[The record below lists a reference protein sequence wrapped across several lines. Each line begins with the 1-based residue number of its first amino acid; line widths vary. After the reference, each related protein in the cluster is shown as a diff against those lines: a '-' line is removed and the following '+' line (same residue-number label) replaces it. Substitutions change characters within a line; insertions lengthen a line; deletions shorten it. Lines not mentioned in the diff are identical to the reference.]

1 MFGRITSDTGYDYA
15 RSALDDTDLS
25 PVTTTLTD
33 AYESGLLN
41 LKKQR
46 EVDISSA
53 YNNYLQSQM
62 AINKANTLMSGTK
75 NLYNKQLSSAFQQNQ
90 SSLNTQYSE
99 AMQQLTDK
107 YTSQLE
113 NIKTELATDI
123 GNSLTNTTNEMID
136 FLVSSMGENGKY
148 SEYSDFIT
156 TDATGK
162 YNVLSEQGMN
172 VLFDSSIQTDA
183 YGNQYESKTLSDTG
197 KALMA
202 GMLNDDEFMQ
212 YYSRKNPTEY
222 NKLVTNNYAPYL
234 NEFLTGSK
242 DLGEYVGATTADAL
256 SKSREKTLNFD
267 NTGYKYTLDDK
278 EYDISNLYSEYYKA
292 SSEELNKDYKR
303 DAKEGDWSVTL
314 PKNGPRLNQLP
325 EETQNKFE
333 LLTKK
338 SNLQFKEGDTFVIDD
353 IKFIYKNDK
362 FYIAY
367 TDSQLKNWND
377 LREYQSNRNKL
388 RDGEISLGK

>member
-41 LKKQR
+41 LKKQK

-62 AINKANTLMSGTK
+62 AINRSNTLMSGTK
-75 NLYNKQLSSAFQQNQ
+75 DLYNKQLSSAFQQNK
-90 SSLNTQYSE
+90 SSLDTQYSE

-212 YYSRKNPTEY
+212 YYARKNPTEY

-267 NTGYKYTLDDK
+267 NTGYKYTLDNK

-292 SSEELNKDYKR
+292 SSEELNKEYKR
-303 DAKEGDWSVTL
+303 DADERITSH
-314 PKNGPRLNQLP
+314 KNGPALDELP
-325 EETQNKFE
+325 KETENKFK
-333 LLTKK
+333 LLTEK
-338 SNLQFKEGDTFVIDD
+338 SNLEFKDGDTFIIDD
-353 IKFIYKNDK
+353 IKFIYKKDK

-367 TDSQLKNWND
+367 TENQLKTWKD
-377 LREYQSNRNKL
+377 IVKLRSTFEKF

>member
-41 LKKQR
+41 LKKQK

-75 NLYNKQLSSAFQQNQ
+75 NLYNKQLSSAFQQNVN
-90 SSLNTQYSE
+90 SLDTQYSE
-99 AMQQLTDK
+99 SMKQLADN

-162 YNVLSEQGMN
+162 YNVLSEKGMN

-212 YYSRKNPTEY
+212 YYARKNPTEY

-267 NTGYKYTLDDK
+267 NTGYTYKLDDK
-278 EYDISNLYSEYYKA
+278 EYDISNLYSSYSKA
-292 SSEELNKDYKR
+292 SQEELNKDYKR
-303 DAKEGDWSVTL
+303 DTDEWVAGL
-314 PKNGPRLNQLP
+314 GKNGPLFSGLP
-325 EETQNKFE
+325 EETRNKFK

-338 SNLQFKEGDTFVIDD
+338 SNLNFKNGDTFVIDD

-367 TDSQLKNWND
+367 TDSQLKKYVD
-377 LREYQSNRNKL
+377 DISGSDQKERALRR
-388 RDGEISLGK
+388 GEISLGK

>member
-41 LKKQR
+41 LKKQK

-62 AINKANTLMSGTK
+62 AINRANTLMSGTK

-99 AMQQLTDK
+99 AMQQLADN
-107 YTSQLE
+107 YTSQIE

-162 YNVLSEQGMN
+162 YNVLSEKGMN
-172 VLFDSSIQTDA
+172 ALFDSSIQTDA
-183 YGNQYESKTLSDTG
+183 YGNQYESKTLSDVG
-197 KALMA
+197 KSLMA

-212 YYSRKNPTEY
+212 YYARKNPTEY

-242 DLGEYVGATTADAL
+242 DLGEYVGVTTADAL

-267 NTGYKYTLDDK
+267 NTGYTYTLDDK
-278 EYDISNLYSEYYKA
+278 KYDISNLYSEYYKA
-292 SSEELNKDYKR
+292 SSEELNKECER
-303 DAKEGDWSVTL
+303 DTDERIISQ
-314 PKNGPRLNQLP
+314 KNGPSLNQLP
-325 EETQNKFE
+325 KETENKFK
-333 LLTKK
+333 LLTEK
-338 SNLQFKEGDTFVIDD
+338 SNLEFKDGDTFIIDD
-353 IKFIYKNDK
+353 IKFIYKKDK

-367 TDSQLKNWND
+367 TENQLKT
-377 LREYQSNRNKL
+377 
-388 RDGEISLGK
+388 

>member
-41 LKKQR
+41 LKKQK

-62 AINKANTLMSGTK
+62 AINRSNTLMSGTK
-75 NLYNKQLSSAFQQNQ
+75 DLYNKQLSSAFQQNQ

-99 AMQQLTDK
+99 AMQKLADN
-107 YTSQLE
+107 YTSQIE

-136 FLVSSMGENGKY
+136 FLVSSMGEDGKY

-162 YNVLSEQGMN
+162 YNVLSEKGMN

-222 NKLVTNNYAPYL
+222 NKLVNNNYAPYL
-234 NEFLTGSK
+234 NEFLTGSR
-242 DLGEYVGATTADAL
+242 DLGEYIGATTADAL
-256 SKSREKTLNFD
+256 SKSREKALNFD
-267 NTGYKYTLDDK
+267 DTGYTYTVDGK
-278 EYDISNLYSEYYKA
+278 EYDISNLYSEYTKLSDEDLNNYNA
-292 SSEELNKDYKR
+292 VYEEYAYKR
-303 DAKEGDWSVTL
+303 VSDYDDFI
-314 PKNGPRLNQLP
+314 
-325 EETQNKFE
+325 NKVK
-333 LLTKK
+333 LLSKK
-338 SNLQFKEGDTFVIDD
+338 SNLGLEDGDMFIIDG
-353 IKFIYKNDK
+353 IKVAYKNGK
-362 FYIAY
+362 FLVNSKDE
-367 TDSQLKNWND
+367 TFKQMLKI
-377 LREYQSNRNKL
+377 RRKTHPKT
-388 RDGEISLGK
+388 RGR

>member
-62 AINKANTLMSGTK
+62 AINRANTLMSGTK
-75 NLYNKQLSSAFQQNQ
+75 DLYNKQLSSAFQQNK
-90 SSLNTQYSE
+90 SSLDTQYSE
-99 AMQQLTDK
+99 AMKQLADN
-107 YTSQLE
+107 YTSQIE

-162 YNVLSEQGMN
+162 YNVLSDKGMN

-212 YYSRKNPTEY
+212 YYARKNPTEY

-303 DAKEGDWSVTL
+303 DTDERITSQ
-314 PKNGPRLNQLP
+314 KNGPALNELP
-325 EETQNKFE
+325 KETENKFK
-333 LLTKK
+333 LLTEK
-338 SNLQFKEGDTFVIDD
+338 SNLEFKDGDTFIIDD
-353 IKFIYKNDK
+353 IKFIYKKDK

-367 TDSQLKNWND
+367 TENQLKTWKD
-377 LREYQSNRNKL
+377 IIKL
-388 RDGEISLGK
+388 RSTFEKFREGEISLGK

>member
-41 LKKQR
+41 LKKQK

-62 AINKANTLMSGTK
+62 AINRANTLMSGTK

-99 AMQQLTDK
+99 AMQKLADN
-107 YTSQLE
+107 YTSQIE

-136 FLVSSMGENGKY
+136 FLVSSMGEDGKY

-162 YNVLSEQGMN
+162 YNVLSDKGMN

-234 NEFLTGSK
+234 NEFLTGSR
-242 DLGEYVGATTADAL
+242 DLGEYVGATTGDAL
-256 SKSREKTLNFD
+256 SKSREKALNFD
-267 NTGYKYTLDDK
+267 DTGYTYTVDGK
-278 EYDISNLYSEYYKA
+278 EYDISNLYSEYTKLSDEDLNNYNA
-292 SSEELNKDYKR
+292 VYEEYAYKR
-303 DAKEGDWSVTL
+303 VSDYDDFI
-314 PKNGPRLNQLP
+314 
-325 EETQNKFE
+325 NKVK
-333 LLTKK
+333 LLSKK
-338 SNLQFKEGDTFVIDD
+338 SNLGLEDGDMFIIDG
-353 IKFIYKNDK
+353 IKVAYKNGK
-362 FYIAY
+362 FLVNSNDE
-367 TDSQLKNWND
+367 TFKQMLKI
-377 LREYQSNRNKL
+377 RRKTHPKT
-388 RDGEISLGK
+388 RGR

>member
-41 LKKQR
+41 LKKQK

-53 YNNYLQSQM
+53 YNNYLLSQI
-62 AINKANTLMSGTK
+62 AIDRANTLMSGTK
-75 NLYNKQLSSAFQQNQ
+75 NLYNKQLSSAFKQNQ

-99 AMQQLTDK
+99 AMQKLADN
-107 YTSQLE
+107 YTSQIE

-136 FLVSSMGENGKY
+136 FLVSSMGEDGKY

-162 YNVLSEQGMN
+162 YNVLSEKGMN

-234 NEFLTGSK
+234 NEFLTGSR

-256 SKSREKTLNFD
+256 SKSREKALNFD
-267 NTGYKYTLDDK
+267 DTGYTYTVDGK
-278 EYDISNLYSEYYKA
+278 EYDISNLYSEYTKLSDEDLNNYNA
-292 SSEELNKDYKR
+292 VYEEYAYKR
-303 DAKEGDWSVTL
+303 VSDYDDFI
-314 PKNGPRLNQLP
+314 
-325 EETQNKFE
+325 NKVK
-333 LLTKK
+333 LLSKK
-338 SNLQFKEGDTFVIDD
+338 SNLGLEDGDMFIIDG
-353 IKFIYKNDK
+353 IKVAYKNGK
-362 FYIAY
+362 FLVNSNDE
-367 TDSQLKNWND
+367 TFKQMLKI
-377 LREYQSNRNKL
+377 RRKTHPKT
-388 RDGEISLGK
+388 RGR

>member
-41 LKKQR
+41 LKKQK

-53 YNNYLQSQM
+53 YNNYLLSQI
-62 AINKANTLMSGTK
+62 AIDRANTLMSGTK
-75 NLYNKQLSSAFQQNQ
+75 NLYNKQLSSAFKQNQ

-99 AMQQLTDK
+99 AMQKLADN
-107 YTSQLE
+107 YTSQIE

-136 FLVSSMGENGKY
+136 FLVSSMGEDGKY

-162 YNVLSEQGMN
+162 YNVLSEKGMN

-234 NEFLTGSK
+234 NEFLTGSR
-242 DLGEYVGATTADAL
+242 DLGEYVGATTVDAL
-256 SKSREKTLNFD
+256 SKSREKALNFD
-267 NTGYKYTLDDK
+267 DTGYTYTVDGK
-278 EYDISNLYSEYYKA
+278 EYDISNLYSEYTKLSDEDLNNYNA
-292 SSEELNKDYKR
+292 VYEEYAYKR
-303 DAKEGDWSVTL
+303 VSDYDDFI
-314 PKNGPRLNQLP
+314 
-325 EETQNKFE
+325 NKVK
-333 LLTKK
+333 LLSKK
-338 SNLQFKEGDTFVIDD
+338 SNLGLEDGDMFIIDG
-353 IKFIYKNDK
+353 IKVAYKNGK
-362 FYIAY
+362 FLVNSNDE
-367 TDSQLKNWND
+367 TFKQMLKI
-377 LREYQSNRNKL
+377 RRKTHPKT
-388 RDGEISLGK
+388 RGR

>member
-15 RSALDDTDLS
+15 KSALDDTDLS

-41 LKKQR
+41 LKKQK

-62 AINKANTLMSGTK
+62 AINRANTLMSGTK
-75 NLYNKQLSSAFQQNQ
+75 NLYDKQLSSAFQKNIN
-90 SSLNTQYSE
+90 SLNTQYSE
-99 AMQQLTDK
+99 AMQKLADN
-107 YTSQLE
+107 YTSQIE

-136 FLVSSMGENGKY
+136 FLVSSMGEDGKY

-162 YNVLSEQGMN
+162 YNILSEKGMN

-212 YYSRKNPTEY
+212 YYARKNPTEY

-242 DLGEYVGATTADAL
+242 DLGEYVGVTTADAL

-267 NTGYKYTLDDK
+267 NTGYKYTLDNK

-303 DAKEGDWSVTL
+303 DAKEGDWITL
-314 PKNGPRLNQLP
+314 PKNGPTLRELP

>member
-41 LKKQR
+41 LKKQK

-53 YNNYLQSQM
+53 YNNYLLSQI
-62 AINKANTLMSGTK
+62 AIDRANTLMSGTK
-75 NLYNKQLSSAFQQNQ
+75 NLYNKQLSSAFKQNQ

-99 AMQQLTDK
+99 AMQKLADN
-107 YTSQLE
+107 YTSQIE

-136 FLVSSMGENGKY
+136 FLVSSMGEDGKY

-162 YNVLSEQGMN
+162 YNVLSEKGMN
-172 VLFDSSIQTDA
+172 VLFDSFIQTDA

-234 NEFLTGSK
+234 NEFLTGSR
-242 DLGEYVGATTADAL
+242 DLGEYVGATTGDAL
-256 SKSREKTLNFD
+256 SKSREKALNFD
-267 NTGYKYTLDDK
+267 DTGYTYTVDGK
-278 EYDISNLYSEYYKA
+278 EYDIRNLYSEYTKLSDEDLNNYNA
-292 SSEELNKDYKR
+292 VYEEYAYKR
-303 DAKEGDWSVTL
+303 VSDYDDFI
-314 PKNGPRLNQLP
+314 
-325 EETQNKFE
+325 NKVK
-333 LLTKK
+333 LLSKK
-338 SNLQFKEGDTFVIDD
+338 SNLGLEDGDMFIIDG
-353 IKFIYKNDK
+353 IKVAYKNGK
-362 FYIAY
+362 FLVNSNDE
-367 TDSQLKNWND
+367 TFKQMLKI
-377 LREYQSNRNKL
+377 RRKTHPKT
-388 RDGEISLGK
+388 RGR

>member
-41 LKKQR
+41 LKKQK

-62 AINKANTLMSGTK
+62 AINRANTLMSGTK

-162 YNVLSEQGMN
+162 YNVLSEKGMN

-234 NEFLTGSK
+234 NEFLTGSR
-242 DLGEYVGATTADAL
+242 DLGEYVGATTGDAL
-256 SKSREKTLNFD
+256 SKSREKALNFD
-267 NTGYKYTLDDK
+267 DTGYTYTVDGK
-278 EYDISNLYSEYYKA
+278 EYDISNLYSEYTKLSDEDLNNYNA
-292 SSEELNKDYKR
+292 VYEEYAYKR
-303 DAKEGDWSVTL
+303 VSDYDDFI
-314 PKNGPRLNQLP
+314 
-325 EETQNKFE
+325 NKVK
-333 LLTKK
+333 LLSKK
-338 SNLQFKEGDTFVIDD
+338 SNLGLEDGDMFIIDG
-353 IKFIYKNDK
+353 IKVAYKNGK
-362 FYIAY
+362 FLVNSNDE
-367 TDSQLKNWND
+367 TFKQMLKI
-377 LREYQSNRNKL
+377 RRKTHPKT
-388 RDGEISLGK
+388 RGR

>member
-41 LKKQR
+41 LKKQK

-53 YNNYLQSQM
+53 YNNYLLSQI
-62 AINKANTLMSGTK
+62 AIDRANTLMSGTK

-99 AMQQLTDK
+99 AMQKLADN
-107 YTSQLE
+107 YTSQIE

-136 FLVSSMGENGKY
+136 FLVSSMGEDGKY

-162 YNVLSEQGMN
+162 YNVLSEKGMN

-234 NEFLTGSK
+234 NEFLTGSR
-242 DLGEYVGATTADAL
+242 DLGEYVGATTGDAL
-256 SKSREKTLNFD
+256 SKSREKALNFD
-267 NTGYKYTLDDK
+267 DTGYTYTVDGK
-278 EYDISNLYSEYYKA
+278 EYDISNLYSEYTKLSDEDLNNYNA
-292 SSEELNKDYKR
+292 VYEEYAYKR
-303 DAKEGDWSVTL
+303 VSDYDDFI
-314 PKNGPRLNQLP
+314 
-325 EETQNKFE
+325 NKVK
-333 LLTKK
+333 LLSKK
-338 SNLQFKEGDTFVIDD
+338 SNLGLEDGDMFIIDG
-353 IKFIYKNDK
+353 IKVAYKNGK
-362 FYIAY
+362 FLVNSNDE
-367 TDSQLKNWND
+367 TFKQMLKI
-377 LREYQSNRNKL
+377 RRKTHPKT
-388 RDGEISLGK
+388 RGR

>member
-41 LKKQR
+41 LKKQK

-53 YNNYLQSQM
+53 YNNYLLSQI
-62 AINKANTLMSGTK
+62 AIDRANTLMSGTK

-99 AMQQLTDK
+99 AMQKLADN
-107 YTSQLE
+107 YTSQIE

-136 FLVSSMGENGKY
+136 FLVSSMGEDGKY

-162 YNVLSEQGMN
+162 YNVLSEKGMN

-234 NEFLTGSK
+234 NEFLTGSR

-256 SKSREKTLNFD
+256 SKSREKALNFD
-267 NTGYKYTLDDK
+267 DTGYTYTVDGK
-278 EYDISNLYSEYYKA
+278 EYDISNLYSEYTKLSDEDLNNYNA
-292 SSEELNKDYKR
+292 VYEEYAYKR
-303 DAKEGDWSVTL
+303 VSDYDDFI
-314 PKNGPRLNQLP
+314 
-325 EETQNKFE
+325 NKVK
-333 LLTKK
+333 LLSKK
-338 SNLQFKEGDTFVIDD
+338 SNLGLEDGDMFIIDG
-353 IKFIYKNDK
+353 IKVAYKNGK
-362 FYIAY
+362 FLVNSNDE
-367 TDSQLKNWND
+367 TFKQMLKI
-377 LREYQSNRNKL
+377 RRKTHPKT
-388 RDGEISLGK
+388 RGR

>member
-41 LKKQR
+41 LKKQK

-53 YNNYLQSQM
+53 YNNYLLSQI
-62 AINKANTLMSGTK
+62 AIDRANTLMSGTK

-136 FLVSSMGENGKY
+136 FLVSSMGEDGKY

-162 YNVLSEQGMN
+162 YNILSEKGMN

-234 NEFLTGSK
+234 NEFLTGSR

-256 SKSREKTLNFD
+256 SKSREKVLNFD
-267 NTGYKYTLDDK
+267 NTGYTYNLDGK
-278 EYDISNLYSEYYKA
+278 EYDISNLYSEYIKLSDEDLNNYNA
-292 SSEELNKDYKR
+292 VYEEYAYKR
-303 DAKEGDWSVTL
+303 VSDYDDFI
-314 PKNGPRLNQLP
+314 
-325 EETQNKFE
+325 NKVK
-333 LLTKK
+333 LLSKK
-338 SNLQFKEGDTFVIDD
+338 SNLGLEDGDMFIIDG
-353 IKFIYKNDK
+353 IKVAYKNGK
-362 FYIAY
+362 FLVNSNDE
-367 TDSQLKNWND
+367 TFKQMLKI
-377 LREYQSNRNKL
+377 RRKTHPKT
-388 RDGEISLGK
+388 RGR

>member
-15 RSALDDTDLS
+15 RSAIDDTDLS

-62 AINKANTLMSGTK
+62 AINRANTLMSGTK
-75 NLYNKQLSSAFQQNQ
+75 NLYNKQLSSAFQQNK
-90 SSLNTQYSE
+90 SSLDTQYSE

-136 FLVSSMGENGKY
+136 FLVSSMGEKGKY
-148 SEYSDFIT
+148 SEYSNFIT

-162 YNVLSEQGMN
+162 YNVLSDQGMN

-212 YYSRKNPTEY
+212 YYARKNPTEY

-256 SKSREKTLNFD
+256 SKSREKVLNFD
-267 NTGYKYTLDDK
+267 NTGYTYTLDDK
-278 EYDISNLYSEYYKA
+278 EYDISNLYSEYTKL
-292 SSEELNKDYKR
+292 SDEELNKYDSSYKEYGR
-303 DAKEGDWSVTL
+303 VNSDKYD
-314 PKNGPRLNQLP
+314 NFI
-325 EETQNKFE
+325 NKVK

-338 SNLQFKEGDTFVIDD
+338 SNLSLKTGDMFEIDGIKVAYKDDEFFINTDDQTYKEFL
-353 IKFIYKNDK
+353 KEEESLKKNIN
-362 FYIAY
+362 Y
-367 TDSQLKNWND
+367 
-377 LREYQSNRNKL
+377 RR
-388 RDGEISLGK
+388 

>member
-41 LKKQR
+41 LKKQK

-53 YNNYLQSQM
+53 YNNYLLSQI
-62 AINKANTLMSGTK
+62 AIDRANTLMSGTK

-90 SSLNTQYSE
+90 SSLDTQYSE

-136 FLVSSMGENGKY
+136 FLVSSMGEDGKY

-156 TDATGK
+156 KDATGK

-222 NKLVTNNYAPYL
+222 NKLVNNNYAPYL
-234 NEFLTGSK
+234 NEFLTGSR
-242 DLGEYVGATTADAL
+242 DLGEYVGATTGDAL
-256 SKSREKTLNFD
+256 SKSREKVLNFD
-267 NTGYKYTLDDK
+267 NTGYTYTLDGK

-292 SSEELNKDYKR
+292 SQEELNKDYKR
-303 DAKEGDWSVTL
+303 DAYEIMGNPW
-314 PKNGPRLNQLP
+314 KNGPIFANLP
-325 EETQNKFE
+325 EETKNKFTM
-333 LLTKK
+333 LTKK
-338 SNLQFKEGDTFVIDD
+338 SNLNFKEGDTFVIDD
-353 IKFIYKNDK
+353 IKFIYKNNK

-367 TDSQLKNWND
+367 TDSQLKNYLEMRKNRD
-377 LREYQSNRNKL
+377 LYDKWQDS
-388 RDGEISLGK
+388 EISLGK

>member
-41 LKKQR
+41 LKKQK

-53 YNNYLQSQM
+53 YNNYLLSQI
-62 AINKANTLMSGTK
+62 AIDKANTLMSGTK

-99 AMQQLTDK
+99 AMQKLADN
-107 YTSQLE
+107 YTSQIE

-136 FLVSSMGENGKY
+136 FLVSSMGEDGKY

-162 YNVLSEQGMN
+162 YNVLSEKGMN

-234 NEFLTGSK
+234 NEFLTGSR
-242 DLGEYVGATTADAL
+242 DLGEYVGATTGDAL
-256 SKSREKTLNFD
+256 SKSREKVLNFD
-267 NTGYKYTLDDK
+267 NTGYTYNLDGK
-278 EYDISNLYSEYYKA
+278 EYDISNLYSEYTKLSDEDLNNYNA
-292 SSEELNKDYKR
+292 VYEEYAYKR
-303 DAKEGDWSVTL
+303 VSDYDDFI
-314 PKNGPRLNQLP
+314 
-325 EETQNKFE
+325 NKVK
-333 LLTKK
+333 LLSKK
-338 SNLQFKEGDTFVIDD
+338 SNLGLEDGDMFIIDG
-353 IKFIYKNDK
+353 IKVAYKNGK
-362 FYIAY
+362 FLVNSNDE
-367 TDSQLKNWND
+367 TFKQMLKI
-377 LREYQSNRNKL
+377 RRKTHPKT
-388 RDGEISLGK
+388 RGR

>member
-41 LKKQR
+41 LKKQK

-53 YNNYLQSQM
+53 YNNYLLSQI
-62 AINKANTLMSGTK
+62 AIDRANTLMSGTK

-99 AMQQLTDK
+99 AMQKLADN
-107 YTSQLE
+107 YTSQIE

-162 YNVLSEQGMN
+162 YNVLSEKGMN

-234 NEFLTGSK
+234 NEFLTGSR

-256 SKSREKTLNFD
+256 SKSREKALNFD
-267 NTGYKYTLDDK
+267 DTGYTYTVDGK
-278 EYDISNLYSEYYKA
+278 EYDISNLYSEYTKLSDEDLNNYNA
-292 SSEELNKDYKR
+292 VYEEYAYKR
-303 DAKEGDWSVTL
+303 VSDYDDFI
-314 PKNGPRLNQLP
+314 
-325 EETQNKFE
+325 NKVK
-333 LLTKK
+333 LLSKK
-338 SNLQFKEGDTFVIDD
+338 SNLGLEDGDMFIIDG
-353 IKFIYKNDK
+353 IKVAYKNGK
-362 FYIAY
+362 FLVNSNDE
-367 TDSQLKNWND
+367 TFKQMLKI
-377 LREYQSNRNKL
+377 RRKTHPKT
-388 RDGEISLGK
+388 RGR

>member
-41 LKKQR
+41 LKKQK

-53 YNNYLQSQM
+53 YNNYLLSQI
-62 AINKANTLMSGTK
+62 AIDRANTLMSGTK
-75 NLYNKQLSSAFQQNQ
+75 NLYNKQLSSAFKQNQ

-99 AMQQLTDK
+99 AMQKLADN
-107 YTSQLE
+107 YTSQIE

-136 FLVSSMGENGKY
+136 FLVSSMGEDGKY

-162 YNVLSEQGMN
+162 YNVLSEKGMN

-234 NEFLTGSK
+234 NEFLTGSR
-242 DLGEYVGATTADAL
+242 DLGEYIGATTADAL
-256 SKSREKTLNFD
+256 SKSREKALNFD
-267 NTGYKYTLDDK
+267 DTGYTYTVDGK
-278 EYDISNLYSEYYKA
+278 EYDISNLYSEYTKLSDEDLNNYNA
-292 SSEELNKDYKR
+292 VYEEYAYKR
-303 DAKEGDWSVTL
+303 VSDYDDFI
-314 PKNGPRLNQLP
+314 
-325 EETQNKFE
+325 NKVK
-333 LLTKK
+333 LLSKK
-338 SNLQFKEGDTFVIDD
+338 SNLGLEDGDMFIIDG
-353 IKFIYKNDK
+353 IKVAYKNGK
-362 FYIAY
+362 FLVNSNDE
-367 TDSQLKNWND
+367 TFKQMLKI
-377 LREYQSNRNKL
+377 RRKTHPKT
-388 RDGEISLGK
+388 RGR

>member
-41 LKKQR
+41 LKKQK

-53 YNNYLQSQM
+53 YNNYLLSQI
-62 AINKANTLMSGTK
+62 AIDRANTLMSGTK
-75 NLYNKQLSSAFQQNQ
+75 NLYNKQLSSAFKQNQ

-99 AMQQLTDK
+99 AMQKLADN
-107 YTSQLE
+107 YTSQIE

-162 YNVLSEQGMN
+162 YNVLSEKGMN

-234 NEFLTGSK
+234 NEFLTGSR

-256 SKSREKTLNFD
+256 SKSREKALNFD
-267 NTGYKYTLDDK
+267 DTGYTYTVDGK
-278 EYDISNLYSEYYKA
+278 EYDISNLYSEYTKLSDEDLNNYNA
-292 SSEELNKDYKR
+292 VYEEYAYKR
-303 DAKEGDWSVTL
+303 VSDYDDFI
-314 PKNGPRLNQLP
+314 
-325 EETQNKFE
+325 NKVK
-333 LLTKK
+333 LLSKK
-338 SNLQFKEGDTFVIDD
+338 SNLGLEDGDMFIIDG
-353 IKFIYKNDK
+353 IKVAYKNGK
-362 FYIAY
+362 FLVNSNDE
-367 TDSQLKNWND
+367 TFKQMLKI
-377 LREYQSNRNKL
+377 RRKTHPKT
-388 RDGEISLGK
+388 RGR

>member
-41 LKKQR
+41 LKKQK

-62 AINKANTLMSGTK
+62 AINRSNTLMSGTK
-75 NLYNKQLSSAFQQNQ
+75 DLYNKQLSSAFQQNQ

-99 AMQQLTDK
+99 AMQQLADN
-107 YTSQLE
+107 YTSQIE

-162 YNVLSEQGMN
+162 YNVLSDKGMN

-242 DLGEYVGATTADAL
+242 DLGEYVGATTEDAL
-256 SKSREKTLNFD
+256 SKSREKALNFD
-267 NTGYKYTLDDK
+267 NTGYTYTLDDK

-292 SSEELNKDYKR
+292 SQEELNKDYISNFNDQNRLKVYF
-303 DAKEGDWSVTL
+303 DYIKGNTEVNVGDIL
-314 PKNGPRLNQLP
+314 PA
-325 EETQNKFE
+325 EF
-333 LLTKK
+333 
-338 SNLQFKEGDTFVIDD
+338 
-353 IKFIYKNDK
+353 
-362 FYIAY
+362 
-367 TDSQLKNWND
+367 
-377 LREYQSNRNKL
+377 
-388 RDGEISLGK
+388 EISIIYNNF

>member
-62 AINKANTLMSGTK
+62 AINRANTLMSGTK
-75 NLYNKQLSSAFQQNQ
+75 DLYNKQLSSAFQQNK
-90 SSLNTQYSE
+90 SSLDTQYSE
-99 AMQQLTDK
+99 AMKQLADN
-107 YTSQLE
+107 YTSQIE

-136 FLVSSMGENGKY
+136 FLVSSMGEDGKY

-162 YNVLSEQGMN
+162 YNILSEQGIN

-183 YGNQYESKTLSDTG
+183 YGNQYESKTLSDVG

-242 DLGEYVGATTADAL
+242 DLGEYVETTTADAL
-256 SKSREKTLNFD
+256 SKSREKVLNFD
-267 NTGYKYTLDDK
+267 NTGYTYTLDDK
-278 EYDISNLYSEYYKA
+278 EYDISNLYSEYTKL
-292 SSEELNKDYKR
+292 SDEELNNYTNIYNFIEYKELN
-303 DAKEGDWSVTL
+303 DFYDKAK
-314 PKNGPRLNQLP
+314 
-325 EETQNKFE
+325 F
-333 LLTKK
+333 LLKK
-338 SNLQFKEGDTFVIDD
+338 SNLQLKDGDAFKINGITVA
-353 IKFIYKNDK
+353 YKDNK
-362 FYIAY
+362 FYINPNEGIIGNIR
-367 TDSQLKNWND
+367 LKEAKNIP
-377 LREYQSNRNKL
+377 EPMA
-388 RDGEISLGK
+388 LGD

>member
-41 LKKQR
+41 LKKQK

-53 YNNYLQSQM
+53 YNNYLLSQI
-62 AINKANTLMSGTK
+62 AIDKANTLMSGTK

-99 AMQQLTDK
+99 AMQKLADN
-107 YTSQLE
+107 YTSQIE

-136 FLVSSMGENGKY
+136 FLVSSMGEDGKY

-162 YNVLSEQGMN
+162 YNILSEKGMN

-234 NEFLTGSK
+234 NEFLTGSR
-242 DLGEYVGATTADAL
+242 DLGEYVGATTGDAL
-256 SKSREKTLNFD
+256 SKSREKALNFD
-267 NTGYKYTLDDK
+267 DTGYTYTVDGK
-278 EYDISNLYSEYYKA
+278 EYDISNLYSEYTKLSDEDLNNYNA
-292 SSEELNKDYKR
+292 VYEEYAYKR
-303 DAKEGDWSVTL
+303 VSDYDDFI
-314 PKNGPRLNQLP
+314 
-325 EETQNKFE
+325 NKVK
-333 LLTKK
+333 LLSKK
-338 SNLQFKEGDTFVIDD
+338 SNLGLEDGDMFIIDG
-353 IKFIYKNDK
+353 IKVAYKNGK
-362 FYIAY
+362 FLVNSNDE
-367 TDSQLKNWND
+367 TFKQMLKI
-377 LREYQSNRNKL
+377 RRKTHPKT
-388 RDGEISLGK
+388 RGR

>member
-25 PVTTTLTD
+25 PVITTLTD

-41 LKKQR
+41 LKKQK

-75 NLYNKQLSSAFQQNQ
+75 NLYDKQLSSAFQKNIN
-90 SSLNTQYSE
+90 SLNTQYSE
-99 AMQQLTDK
+99 SMQQLADK
-107 YTSQLE
+107 YASKIE

-123 GNSLTNTTNEMID
+123 GNSLTNTTNEMVD
-136 FLVSSMGENGKY
+136 FLVASMGENGKY
-148 SEYSDFIT
+148 SDYSDFIT
-156 TDATGK
+156 KDATGK
-162 YNVLSEQGMN
+162 YNILSEKGMN

-202 GMLNDDEFMQ
+202 GILNDDEFMQ
-212 YYSRKNPTEY
+212 YYARKNPKEY
-222 NKLVTNNYAPYL
+222 NKLITNNYTPYL

-242 DLGEYVGATTADAL
+242 DLGEYVGATTGDAL
-256 SKSREKTLNFD
+256 SKSREKTLSSD
-267 NTGYKYTLDDK
+267 NTGYTYTVDDK
-278 EYDISNLYSEYYKA
+278 EYDVSNLYSEYYKA
-292 SSEELNKDYKR
+292 SSEELNKDYGEKVGGLIGSYGR
-303 DAKEGDWSVTL
+303 PSLSDL
-314 PKNGPRLNQLP
+314 PR
-325 EETQNKFE
+325 EIRNKFN

-338 SNLQFKEGDTFVIDD
+338 SNFNFKDGDTFVIDD
-353 IKFIYKNDK
+353 IKFIYKNNE

-367 TDSQLKNWND
+367 TDDQIKRWKDVRGNKMRRKL
-377 LREYQSNRNKL
+377 LRQ
-388 RDGEISLGK
+388 GEISLGK

>member
-41 LKKQR
+41 LKKQK

-62 AINKANTLMSGTK
+62 AINRSNTLMSGTK
-75 NLYNKQLSSAFQQNQ
+75 DLYNKQLSSAFQQNK
-90 SSLNTQYSE
+90 SSLDTQYSE

-183 YGNQYESKTLSDTG
+183 YGNQYESKTLSDVG

-242 DLGEYVGATTADAL
+242 DLGEYVGVTTSDAL
-256 SKSREKTLNFD
+256 NKSRERILNFD
-267 NTGYKYTLDDK
+267 NTGYTYTLDDK
-278 EYDISNLYSEYYKA
+278 EYDISNLYSEYTKLSDEDLNNYTKYYNFV
-292 SSEELNKDYKR
+292 EYPELNDFYDK
-303 DAKEGDWSVTL
+303 AK
-314 PKNGPRLNQLP
+314 
-325 EETQNKFE
+325 F
-333 LLTKK
+333 LLKK
-338 SNLQFKEGDTFVIDD
+338 SNLQLKDGDAFKINGVTVA
-353 IKFIYKNDK
+353 YKDNK
-362 FYIAY
+362 FYINPKE
-367 TDSQLKNWND
+367 DIIRNLELKRAKN
-377 LREYQSNRNKL
+377 
-388 RDGEISLGK
+388 ISEPMALGD

>member
-41 LKKQR
+41 LKKQK

-53 YNNYLQSQM
+53 YNNYLLSQI
-62 AINKANTLMSGTK
+62 AIDRANTLMSGTK

-99 AMQQLTDK
+99 AMQKLADN
-107 YTSQLE
+107 YTSQIE

-136 FLVSSMGENGKY
+136 FLVSSMGEDGKY

-162 YNVLSEQGMN
+162 YNVLSEKGMN

-222 NKLVTNNYAPYL
+222 NKLVNNNYAPYL
-234 NEFLTGSK
+234 NEFLTGSR

-256 SKSREKTLNFD
+256 SKSREKALNFD
-267 NTGYKYTLDDK
+267 DTGYTYTVDGK
-278 EYDISNLYSEYYKA
+278 EYDISNLYSEYTKLSDEDLNNYNA
-292 SSEELNKDYKR
+292 VYEEYAYKR
-303 DAKEGDWSVTL
+303 VSDYDDFI
-314 PKNGPRLNQLP
+314 
-325 EETQNKFE
+325 NKVK
-333 LLTKK
+333 LLSKK
-338 SNLQFKEGDTFVIDD
+338 SNLGLEDGDMFIIDG
-353 IKFIYKNDK
+353 IKVAYKNGK
-362 FYIAY
+362 FLVNSNDE
-367 TDSQLKNWND
+367 TFKQMLKI
-377 LREYQSNRNKL
+377 RRKTHPKT
-388 RDGEISLGK
+388 RGR

>member
-41 LKKQR
+41 LKKQK

-53 YNNYLQSQM
+53 YNNYLLSQI
-62 AINKANTLMSGTK
+62 AIDRANTLMSGTK

-162 YNVLSEQGMN
+162 YNVLSEKGMN

-234 NEFLTGSK
+234 NEFLTGSR

-256 SKSREKTLNFD
+256 SKSREKALNFD
-267 NTGYKYTLDDK
+267 DTGYTYTVDGK
-278 EYDISNLYSEYYKA
+278 EYDISNLYSEYTKLSDEDLNDYNA
-292 SSEELNKDYKR
+292 VYEEYAYKR
-303 DAKEGDWSVTL
+303 VSDYDDFI
-314 PKNGPRLNQLP
+314 
-325 EETQNKFE
+325 NKVK
-333 LLTKK
+333 LLSKK
-338 SNLQFKEGDTFVIDD
+338 SNLGLEDGDMFIIDG
-353 IKFIYKNDK
+353 IKVAYKNGK
-362 FYIAY
+362 FLVNSNDE
-367 TDSQLKNWND
+367 TFKQMLKI
-377 LREYQSNRNKL
+377 RRKTHPKT
-388 RDGEISLGK
+388 RGR

>member
-15 RSALDDTDLS
+15 RSAVEDTDLS

-41 LKKQR
+41 LKKQK

-53 YNNYLQSQM
+53 YNNYLLSQI
-62 AINKANTLMSGTK
+62 AIDRSNTLMSGTK
-75 NLYNKQLSSAFQQNQ
+75 NLYNKQLSSAFQQNLN
-90 SSLNTQYSE
+90 SLNTKYSE
-99 AMQQLTDK
+99 YTQQLADK
-107 YTSQLE
+107 YTSQIE

-123 GNSLTNTTNEMID
+123 GNSLTNTTNEMVD

-148 SEYSDFIT
+148 SDYSEFIT
-156 TDATGK
+156 KDATGK
-162 YNVLSEQGMN
+162 YDILSEQGMN

-212 YYSRKNPTEY
+212 YYARKNPKEY
-222 NKLVTNNYAPYL
+222 SKLVTNNYAPYL

-242 DLGEYVGATTADAL
+242 DLGEYVGSTTSDAL
-256 SKSREKTLNFD
+256 DKSREKLLTFD
-267 NTGYKYTLDDK
+267 NTGYTYTLDNK
-278 EYDISNLYSEYYKA
+278 KYDIRSLYSNYSKA
-292 SSEELNKDYKR
+292 TQDELNKDYKMAVDTVAIFGR
-303 DAKEGDWSVTL
+303 HGPLLENL
-314 PKNGPRLNQLP
+314 PKKT
-325 EETQNKFE
+325 EKKFN
-333 LLTKK
+333 LLQK
-338 SNLQFKEGDTFVIDD
+338 SNLKFKEGDTFTIDD
-353 IKFIYKNDK
+353 IKFIYKNNK

-367 TDSQLKNWND
+367 TESQLKTYYD
-377 LREYQSNRNKL
+377 TIKRHRDAEEKLREGK
-388 RDGEISLGK
+388 ISLGK

>member
-41 LKKQR
+41 LKKQK

-53 YNNYLQSQM
+53 YNNYLLSQI
-62 AINKANTLMSGTK
+62 AIDRANTLMSGTK

-99 AMQQLTDK
+99 AMQKLADN
-107 YTSQLE
+107 YTSQIE

-162 YNVLSEQGMN
+162 YNVLSDQGMN

-183 YGNQYESKTLSDTG
+183 YGNKYESKTLSDTG

-222 NKLVTNNYAPYL
+222 NKLVNNNYAPYL
-234 NEFLTGSK
+234 NEFLTGSR

-256 SKSREKTLNFD
+256 SKSREKALNFD
-267 NTGYKYTLDDK
+267 DTGYTYTVDGK
-278 EYDISNLYSEYYKA
+278 EYDISNLYSEYTKLSDEDLNNYNA
-292 SSEELNKDYKR
+292 VYEEYAYKR
-303 DAKEGDWSVTL
+303 VSDYDDFI
-314 PKNGPRLNQLP
+314 
-325 EETQNKFE
+325 NKVK
-333 LLTKK
+333 LLSKK
-338 SNLQFKEGDTFVIDD
+338 SNLGLEDGDMFIIDG
-353 IKFIYKNDK
+353 IKVAYKNGK
-362 FYIAY
+362 FLVNSNDE
-367 TDSQLKNWND
+367 TFKQMLKI
-377 LREYQSNRNKL
+377 RRKTHPKT
-388 RDGEISLGK
+388 RGR

>member
-41 LKKQR
+41 LKKQK

-62 AINKANTLMSGTK
+62 AINRANTLMSGTK

-99 AMQQLTDK
+99 AMQQLADN
-107 YTSQLE
+107 YTSQIE

-162 YNVLSEQGMN
+162 YNVLSEKGMN
-172 VLFDSSIQTDA
+172 ALFDSSIQTDA
-183 YGNQYESKTLSDTG
+183 YGNQYESKTLSDVG
-197 KALMA
+197 KSLMA

-212 YYSRKNPTEY
+212 YYARKNPTEY

-242 DLGEYVGATTADAL
+242 DLGEYVGVTTADAL

-267 NTGYKYTLDDK
+267 NTGYTYTLDDK
-278 EYDISNLYSEYYKA
+278 KYDISNLYSEYYKA
-292 SSEELNKDYKR
+292 SSEELNKEYER
-303 DAKEGDWSVTL
+303 DTDERIISQ
-314 PKNGPRLNQLP
+314 KNGPSLNQLP
-325 EETQNKFE
+325 KETENKFK
-333 LLTKK
+333 LLTEK
-338 SNLQFKEGDTFVIDD
+338 SNLEFKDGDTFIIDD
-353 IKFIYKNDK
+353 IKFIYKKDK

-367 TDSQLKNWND
+367 TENQLKTWKD
-377 LREYQSNRNKL
+377 IVKLRSTFEKF

>member
-41 LKKQR
+41 LKKQK

-53 YNNYLQSQM
+53 YNNYLLSQI
-62 AINKANTLMSGTK
+62 AIDRANTLMSGTK

-99 AMQQLTDK
+99 AMQKLADN
-107 YTSQLE
+107 YTSQIE

-136 FLVSSMGENGKY
+136 FLVSSMGEDGKY

-162 YNVLSEQGMN
+162 YNILSEKGMN

-234 NEFLTGSK
+234 NEFLTGSR

-256 SKSREKTLNFD
+256 SKSREKALNFD
-267 NTGYKYTLDDK
+267 DTGYTYTVDGK
-278 EYDISNLYSEYYKA
+278 EYDISNLYSEYTKLSDEDLNNYNA
-292 SSEELNKDYKR
+292 VYEEYAYKR
-303 DAKEGDWSVTL
+303 VSDYDDFI
-314 PKNGPRLNQLP
+314 
-325 EETQNKFE
+325 NKVK
-333 LLTKK
+333 LLSKK
-338 SNLQFKEGDTFVIDD
+338 SNLGLEDGDMFIIDG
-353 IKFIYKNDK
+353 IKVAYKNGK
-362 FYIAY
+362 FLVNSNDE
-367 TDSQLKNWND
+367 TFKQMLKI
-377 LREYQSNRNKL
+377 RRKTHPKT
-388 RDGEISLGK
+388 RGR

>member
-41 LKKQR
+41 LKKQK

-53 YNNYLQSQM
+53 YNNYLLSQI
-62 AINKANTLMSGTK
+62 AIDRANTLMSGTK

-99 AMQQLTDK
+99 AMQKLADN
-107 YTSQLE
+107 YTSQIE

-136 FLVSSMGENGKY
+136 FLVSSMGEDGKY

-162 YNVLSEQGMN
+162 YNILSEKGMN

-234 NEFLTGSK
+234 NEFLTGSR
-242 DLGEYVGATTADAL
+242 DLGEYIGATTADAL
-256 SKSREKTLNFD
+256 SKSREKVLNFD
-267 NTGYKYTLDDK
+267 NTGYTYTLDDK

-292 SSEELNKDYKR
+292 SSEELNKEYKR
-303 DAKEGDWSVTL
+303 EADEWFAGLT
-314 PKNGPRLNQLP
+314 KNGPLFENLP
-325 EETQNKFE
+325 KETQNKFK

-338 SNLQFKEGDTFVIDD
+338 SNLNFKEGDTFVIDD
-353 IKFIYKNDK
+353 IKFIYKNNK

-367 TDSQLKNWND
+367 TDSQLKKYVDDISKSNQKERA
-377 LREYQSNRNKL
+377 LRR
-388 RDGEISLGK
+388 GEISLGK

>member
-1 MFGRITSDTGYDYA
+1 MKKELRGKTEMFGRITSDTGYNYA

-25 PVTTTLTD
+25 PVITTLTD

-41 LKKQR
+41 LKKQK

-62 AINKANTLMSGTK
+62 AINRADTLMSGTK
-75 NLYNKQLSSAFQQNQ
+75 NLYDKQFSSAFQKNIN
-90 SSLNTQYSE
+90 SLNTQYSE
-99 AMQQLTDK
+99 FMQQLADK
-107 YTSQLE
+107 YTSKIE

-123 GNSLTNTTNEMID
+123 GNSLTNTTNEMVD
-136 FLVSSMGENGKY
+136 FLVASMGENGKY
-148 SEYSDFIT
+148 SDYSDFIT
-156 TDATGK
+156 KDATGK
-162 YNVLSEQGMN
+162 YNILSEKGMN

-202 GMLNDDEFMQ
+202 GILNDDEFMQ
-212 YYSRKNPTEY
+212 YYARKNPKEY
-222 NKLVTNNYAPYL
+222 NKLITNNYTPYL

-242 DLGEYVGATTADAL
+242 DLGEYVGATTGDAL
-256 SKSREKTLNFD
+256 SKSRETTLSSD
-267 NTGYKYTLDDK
+267 NTGYTYTVDNK
-278 EYDISNLYSEYYKA
+278 EYDVSNLYSKYYKA

-303 DAKEGDWSVTL
+303 DAKEGDWITL
-314 PKNGPRLNQLP
+314 VKNGPVLKELP
-325 EETQNKFE
+325 KETQNKFE

-367 TDSQLKNWND
+367 TESQLKN
-377 LREYQSNRNKL
+377 
-388 RDGEISLGK
+388 